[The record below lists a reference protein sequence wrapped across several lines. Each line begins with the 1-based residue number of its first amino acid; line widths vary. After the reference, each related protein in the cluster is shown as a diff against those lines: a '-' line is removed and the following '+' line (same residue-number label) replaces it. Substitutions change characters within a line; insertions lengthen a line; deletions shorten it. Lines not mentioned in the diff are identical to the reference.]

1 LQGANFNDF
10 HAFSFLV
17 AVTFLAGL
25 WSFVLTVVT
34 LVKMFCGDKQFSTKF
49 YFAQFFL
56 DAVSFLWF
64 LTKILVMD
72 LELISWKTLQPILGK
87 PCFSCTYGPEI
98 NVAC

>member
-56 DAVSFLWF
+56 DVVSFPWF
-64 LTKILVMD
+64 LTKTLVID
-72 LELISWKTLQPILGK
+72 LELISSSQPILGK
-87 PCFSCTYGPEI
+87 PGLWTRDQRCLLRT
-98 NVAC
+98 